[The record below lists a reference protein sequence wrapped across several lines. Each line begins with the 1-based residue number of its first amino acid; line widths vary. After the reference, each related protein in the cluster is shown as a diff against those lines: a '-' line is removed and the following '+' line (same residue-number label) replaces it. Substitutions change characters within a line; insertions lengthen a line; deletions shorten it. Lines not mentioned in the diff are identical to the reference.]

1 MISVCGGLLKHALI
15 KSMKLDICV
24 CLFNDDDGNKYSG
37 QWIGDDDYDDYDDDA
52 EDEHVWKENVERLT
66 VTNEKAYD
74 GDYYKKEENHYD
86 VHDDHD
92 ECDYD
97 DDDKDEND

>member
-1 MISVCGGLLKHALI
+1 M
-15 KSMKLDICV
+15 
-24 CLFNDDDGNKYSG
+24 
-37 QWIGDDDYDDYDDDA
+37 
-52 EDEHVWKENVERLT
+52 
-66 VTNEKAYD
+66 TNEKAYD
-74 GDYYKKEENHYD
+74 GDYHMKEENHYD

>member
-1 MISVCGGLLKHALI
+1 M
-15 KSMKLDICV
+15 
-24 CLFNDDDGNKYSG
+24 
-37 QWIGDDDYDDYDDDA
+37 
-52 EDEHVWKENVERLT
+52 
-66 VTNEKAYD
+66 TNEKAYD
-74 GDYYKKEENHYD
+74 GDYHKKEENHYD